1 MSRNGSYGEFISL
14 VYFFDSVKLKS
25 NKVELIK
32 LQKMYIFT
40 FWNLPFF
47 SYRKLWTVFF
57 LQIVVQV
64 LFPCGCV
71 NKCAKA
77 CICLS
82 PTTLSVGLSGAR
94 NSRKWTKSKCLKSL
108 VQARLKLR
116 FFRWSSSVPTIIYLL
131 GGGSRGNFSLGR
143 GGGSLDT
150 QADINS
156 LYAVA

>member
-14 VYFFDSVKLKS
+14 VYFFNSVKLKS

-64 LFPCGCV
+64 FFPCGCV
-71 NKCAKA
+71 NKWAKA

-116 FFRWSSSVPTIIYLL
+116 FFRWSSSVPTTIYLL
-131 GGGSRGNFSLGR
+131 GGGSRGNFFFGEGWGLTWHPGW
-143 GGGSLDT
+143 
-150 QADINS
+150 
-156 LYAVA
+156 Y